1 MIASQGATQV
11 LALITSVVVARF
23 LAPRRVGL
31 AAEAVVFVE
40 LALVAVDFGFATVI
54 VQRPALSEE
63 DKSTAFWAGMAL
75 GVGMTVLGVGLS
87 WPIAALYHEHLV
99 QSLLAVMSLTFLFT
113 APGIVQGALLTRELR
128 FRSLEL
134 RTIAATTA
142 SCIMAMALAALGAG
156 PWAIVAQVLTISFV
170 STALLWRSSSWR
182 PRLIFSLPSLRGM
195 ARYTSHVFG
204 SRTLLWANENMD
216 NFLVGRFLGAA
227 SLGAYSL
234 AFSIAIAPVKR
245 LASPV
250 SHVFF
255 PAFSRMRNLE
265 SIREAWLR
273 AVCMLA
279 LVLVPPVFGVIVVAP
294 DFVRVVF
301 GPKWHAAAPALQ
313 LLAPVGLL
321 LSLMEFNDGILK
333 ALAQTHLLFRMSAAI
348 SILSVCAFASGL
360 NWGIRGVATAYLL
373 VSLVIQPTY
382 LWLTARAV
390 GISPWAWLRS
400 IAGVVQAGA
409 MMVALLLVARALL
422 VQAEVSAAGRLAC
435 LVALG
440 PISYCAL
447 VLWRAPEVKP
457 ELRSL
462 LARIRHRDG
471 AARAEGTE
479 ATA

>member
-11 LALITSVVVARF
+11 LALVTAVVVARF
-23 LAPRRVGL
+23 LAPRKVGL

-40 LALVAVDFGFATVI
+40 LALVVVDFGFATVI
-54 VQRPALSEE
+54 VQRQTLSEE

-75 GVGMTVLGVGLS
+75 GLGMTLIGVGLS

-113 APGIVQGALLTRELR
+113 APGIVQGALLTRELK

-134 RTIAATTA
+134 RTIAATTT
-142 SCIMAMALAALGAG
+142 SCIVAMALAALGAG
-156 PWAIVAQVLTISFV
+156 PWAIAAQVLTISSV
-170 STALLWRSSSWR
+170 STALLWRSSPWR
-182 PRLIFSLPSLRGM
+182 PRALFSLASLRGM
-195 ARYTSHVFG
+195 AAYTSHVFG

-227 SLGAYSL
+227 PLGAYSV

-245 LASPV
+245 LAGPV
-250 SHVFF
+250 AQVFF
-255 PAFSRMRNLE
+255 PAFSRMSNLQ
-265 SIREAWLR
+265 SIRDAWLR
-273 AVCMLA
+273 AVRMLS
-279 LVLVPPVFGVIVVAP
+279 LVLVPAVFGVIIVAP

-313 LLAPVGLL
+313 LLAPIGLL
-321 LSLMEFNDGILK
+321 VALMEFNDSILK
-333 ALAQTHLLFRMSAAI
+333 ARAETRLLFRMSVAI
-348 SILSVCAFASGL
+348 SVLSVGAFASGL
-360 NWGIRGVATAYLL
+360 HWGIRGVATAYLL

-382 LWLTARAV
+382 LWLTARTV
-390 GISPWAWLRS
+390 GLSPWAWLRS
-400 IAGVVQAGA
+400 ISGVAQAGA
-409 MMVALLLVARALL
+409 TMVALLLAARSLL
-422 VQAEVSAAGRLAC
+422 VQAHVSAVGRLVC

-440 PISYCAL
+440 AISYAAL

-462 LARIRHRDG
+462 VARVRRADG
-471 AARAEGTE
+471 STTAEGTE
-479 ATA
+479 APA